1 MTKQDP
7 SYYTVLAGP
16 IDHDGARY
24 PDGWEISLS
33 SAAAAPLLALGVIEA
48 APPTAKAKAAEKA
61 PD

>member
-33 SAAAAPLLALGVIEA
+33 SAAAAPLLALGAIEA
-48 APPTAKAKAAEKA
+48 VLPASKPKEPEKA
-61 PD
+61 TD

>member
-24 PDGWEISLS
+24 LEGWEIPLS
-33 SAAAAPLLALGVIEA
+33 SAAAAPLLALGAIEA
-48 APPTAKAKAAEKA
+48 VLPATKPKAAEKA